1 MHDFL
6 FVDNMDDAAIIAA
19 LSADIG
25 KHVAYSRHGKNN
37 NLFKI
42 GAGFDCETTTT
53 KNKKMSFVYIWQLSI
68 NSRCYMGR
76 TVHQFERFARLLD
89 GLLSRTARKRT
100 HKEIKN
106 LPKLIIWDANLG
118 YEWAHFKRSFE
129 RVGITGVFA
138 KNDRHPLCINVGECL
153 QFRECL
159 GLFGYSLA
167 NIAETYTRTQKA
179 VGDID
184 YTLQRHDGTP
194 LTKKELGYCIND
206 VMILSELS
214 FVAFDMF
221 AGHHIPY
228 TETGIVRSEIRE
240 NARAAGKKSLD
251 FAKYATKKVMPKN
264 DDEYSTVTRMLY
276 CGGLAHSYYKYVR
289 RIVENVAC
297 ADLVS
302 DFPAQM
308 IHRNFPAGSLIG
320 NRTFDE
326 LMQAE
331 HWYALIT
338 FYNLRSK
345 TGHSIIS
352 KHKCIDIAPLLD
364 EKNSVPVEIDNGR
377 IYRAGICTV
386 YCTEIDMRNIMMIY
400 DFDDVEFSDMHI
412 FTQSKP
418 CPPYITQAIAEYYKA
433 KTEIKKSGKHKGE
446 KAREYAEAKKK
457 LNGIYG
463 MTATR
468 LYKEDIVF
476 DDEKHDLKAQ
486 PKDETYAEQINEVWL
501 SPWIAIYTTAY
512 AREILCRLIHRYP
525 EIIIQYDTDS
535 IYFLDG
541 LPESDKLRAEIARH
555 NEEMQQKNIDFFG
568 GDADFADL
576 GKWEYDP
583 PIEKM
588 KTLGAKRYLYKSGGK
603 YKFVCAGAKKAA
615 FLRTCRE
622 KRVDPF
628 EYFDRNMFL
637 KPDESDKTTLTYHD
651 EPITDTITDRFGVT
665 HTVTAETC
673 GVIKKIPFGLYV
685 SGDWLSL
692 IKWLT
697 ERDGKR

>member
-1 MHDFL
+1 MHDFI
-6 FVDNMDDAAIIAA
+6 FVDKMDNAAIIAA
-19 LSADIG
+19 LTSDIG
-25 KHVAYSRHGKNN
+25 TVSYSNHGR
-37 NLFKI
+37 NLQLFRI
-42 GAGFDCETTTT
+42 GSGFDCETTTT
-53 KNKKMSFVYIWQLSI
+53 INKKMSFVYIWQFSV
-68 NSRCYMGR
+68 NKRCYMGR
-76 TVHQFERFARLLD
+76 TVQQFERFAGILD
-89 GLLSRTARKRT
+89 GILTKIVKKKR
-100 HKEIKN
+100 HGEIKN
-106 LPKLIIWDANLG
+106 FPKLIIWDANLG

-138 KNDRHPLCINVGECL
+138 KNDRHPLCINLGNCL

-167 NIAETYTRTQKA
+167 NIAQTYTRTQKA

-221 AGHHIPY
+221 SGHNIPY
-228 TETGIVRSEIRE
+228 TATGIVRAEIRE
-240 NARAAGKKSLD
+240 NIRGAGKRNLE
-251 FAKYATKKVMPKN
+251 FTKYKTKKIMPKN
-264 DDEYSTVTRMLY
+264 DDEYSTVTRLLY
-276 CGGLAHSYYKYVR
+276 CGGLSHSYYKYVR
-289 RIVENVAC
+289 RVVENVAC

-308 IHRNFPAGSLIG
+308 IHRDFPAGSLIG
-320 NRTFDE
+320 NRTFEE
-326 LMQAE
+326 LKQSK

-338 FYNLRSK
+338 FFNLRSK

-352 KHKCIDIAPLLD
+352 KHKCVDIAPLID
-364 EKNSVPVEIDNGR
+364 DNISVPVEIDNGR
-377 IYRAGICTV
+377 VFRAGIVSV
-386 YCTEIDMRNIMMIY
+386 YCTEIDLHNILMIY
-400 DFDDVEFSDMHI
+400 DCDDVEFADMHI
-412 FTQSKP
+412 FTQSAR
-418 CPPYITQAIAEYYKA
+418 CPAHITQAIAEYYKL

-446 KAREYAEAKKK
+446 RAREYAEAKKK

-468 LYKEDIVF
+468 IYKEDIIF
-476 DDEKHDLKAQ
+476 SEEKHDLKTL
-486 PKDETYAEQINEVWL
+486 PKETTYAEQVKDLWL

-512 AREILCRLIHRYP
+512 ARKILCDLISRFP

-541 LPESDKLRAEIARH
+541 LPESQKLREEIKKH
-555 NEEMQQKNIDFFG
+555 NDLWEKKNLDFFG
-568 GDADFADL
+568 GDRDFADL

-588 KTLGAKRYLYKSGGK
+588 KTLGAKRYLYLSHGK
-603 YKFVCAGAKKAA
+603 YKFVCAGAKKSA

-622 KRVDPF
+622 KRVNPF
-628 EYFDRNMFL
+628 DYFDRNMFL
-637 KPDESDKTTLTYHD
+637 KPDESDKTTLSYKD
-651 EPITDTITDRFGVT
+651 EPVTDDITDRFGRT

-673 GVIKKIPFGLYV
+673 GIIKKIPFGLYV

-692 IKWLT
+692 IRYLT
-697 ERDGKR
+697 EREGRR